1 MPRLILTFETMFQVM
16 SADKMLRDKF
26 QIRPTPTPPGLS
38 QSICG
43 VSLEILNHSD
53 KEAILE
59 KLSGHGLIPS
69 GVHEV

>member
-1 MPRLILTFETMFQVM
+1 MPRLILTFETTFQVM
-16 SADKMLRDKF
+16 SADQMLRDKF

-53 KEAILE
+53 RAAILE
-59 KLSGHGLIPS
+59 KLAGRGLIPS

>member
-16 SADKMLRDKF
+16 SADQMLRDKF
-26 QIRPTPTPPGLS
+26 QTRPTPTPPGLS
-38 QSICG
+38 RSICG

-53 KEAILE
+53 KEAILA
-59 KLSGHGLIPS
+59 KLSKRGLIPS